1 MNIAVGSGHI
11 GWETKKYILEYLIE
25 KGFQA
30 VDLGTYSVE
39 PVDYPDIA
47 EKVALR
53 VSAREFD
60 RGILICGTGI
70 GMSIAANKIP
80 GILAAQIYDIYSAE
94 RAMKSNNARIAC
106 VGSQTIGRETLILL
120 IQVWLESE
128 YLGGRSAPKV
138 EKLIKI
144 DEKYRVREGEKNAT

>member
-1 MNIAVGSGHI
+1 MNIAVGSDHI
-11 GWETKKYILEYLIE
+11 GWETKKYILETLIE
-25 KGFQA
+25 NGFQA
-30 VDLGTYSVE
+30 EDLGTYSVE

-53 VSAREFD
+53 VSGREFD

-80 GILAAQIYDIYSAE
+80 GIRAAQIYDIYSAE

-106 VGSQTIGRETLILL
+106 VGSQTIGKETLVLL
-120 IQVWLESE
+120 IQAWLEFE
-128 YLGGRSAPKV
+128 YQGGRSAPKV
-138 EKLIKI
+138 EKLKII
-144 DEKYRVREGEKNAT
+144 DEKYRIKEGENNAT